1 MKIELAKIYCPIQGE
16 LGAFECR
23 EFARK
28 HLIGKDVNVFLKKD
42 EGLNIQGS
50 IVRFSDNK
58 DIETLMVENG
68 YGFVKEELK
77 GTMLSGKL

>member
-1 MKIELAKIYCPIQGE
+1 M
-16 LGAFECR
+16 
-23 EFARK
+23 
-28 HLIGKDVNVFLKKD
+28 
-42 EGLNIQGS
+42 
-50 IVRFSDNK
+50 RFSDNK